1 MPHEK
6 KIKVTNH
13 VLSLLIEYDMV
24 SVFVVL
30 KIREI
35 PNSRNSSGEHIF
47 DITIK
52 FVHLDVQPRMVNI
65 SLENDL
71 N

>member
-30 KIREI
+30 KVRET
-35 PNSRNSSGEHIF
+35 PNSRNSSGDLML

-52 FVHLDVQPRMVNI
+52 FVHLDVQPRMVNF
-65 SLENDL
+65 SLENNL